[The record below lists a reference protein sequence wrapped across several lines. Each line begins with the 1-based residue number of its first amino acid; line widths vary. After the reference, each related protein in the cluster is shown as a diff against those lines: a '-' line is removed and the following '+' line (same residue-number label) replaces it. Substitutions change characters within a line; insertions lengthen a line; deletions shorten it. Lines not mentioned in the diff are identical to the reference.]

1 MWVHNDDNTHNQ
13 FCLFSKSQPLSDI
26 VRYSVFFN
34 RLKGSDNSIPCIWQ
48 LLFLSPMLE
57 HLSKEP
63 HLIAVLCLICVENGH
78 IDL

>member
-1 MWVHNDDNTHNQ
+1 MHNDDNDTMN
-13 FCLFSKSQPLSDI
+13 CLFSKSQPLSDI
-26 VRYSVFFN
+26 IRYSVFFN
-34 RLKGSDNSIPCIWQ
+34 RLKGDDYSVPCIWQ
-48 LLFLSPMLE
+48 FLFPSPMLE